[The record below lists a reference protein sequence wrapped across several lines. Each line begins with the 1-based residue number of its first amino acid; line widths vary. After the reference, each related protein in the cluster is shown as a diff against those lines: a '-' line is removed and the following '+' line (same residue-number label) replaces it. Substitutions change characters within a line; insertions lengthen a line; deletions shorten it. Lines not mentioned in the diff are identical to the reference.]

1 MLYFKCILDIFAIFS
16 SAIFLFLQTNKN
28 TKQKHKCKPLFAK
41 RFCFSVVFK
50 IIFYTQ
56 LVFVYHAQE
65 DFYIVHDHSLSFYLT
80 RFLCFCSKNLSFGRN
95 LKIYFYLNQVIFFS
109 GKFSTCPKLPK
120 KRGKTFNLPLQWKRA
135 NRKVVCD
142 F

>member
-1 MLYFKCILDIFAIFS
+1 MLYFRCILDIFAIFS
-16 SAIFLFLQTNKN
+16 SAIFYFCKLIRVLSKN
-28 TKQKHKCKPLFAK
+28 ISKPLFAK

-80 RFLCFCSKNLSFGRN
+80 RFLCFCSKNVSFGRN

-109 GKFSTCPKLPK
+109 GKFSTCPKLSK
-120 KRGKTFNLPLQWKRA
+120 KRGKTFNLPLQRKRA
-135 NRKVVCD
+135 NRKVGCD

>member
-1 MLYFKCILDIFAIFS
+1 MLYFRCILDIFAIFS
-16 SAIFLFLQTNKN
+16 SAIFYFCKLIRVLSKN
-28 TKQKHKCKPLFAK
+28 ISKPLFAK

-80 RFLCFCSKNLSFGRN
+80 RFLCFCSKNVSFGRN

-109 GKFSTCPKLPK
+109 GKFSTCPKLYK
-120 KRGKTFNLPLQWKRA
+120 KRGKTFNLPLQ
-135 NRKVVCD
+135 
-142 F
+142 